1 MPDKGKPLSIINN
14 ELVKQNQALRLELDQ
29 VSAQNKYLWKTLV
42 DTSRR
47 LQVTTS
53 SIKAAVTSL
62 LMYDI
67 FWDGANQHEFLATIN
82 SSIDQVSELVKLVVL
97 SSRLQAEEL
106 VFKCEPH
113 LLQEILSALRL
124 DISKQYPDSLG
135 YMDFPTEGKLVK
147 VDYEY
152 FKIALEMLLKLYI
165 SRSRDKSIQIEAQ
178 ETSENWLVS
187 LKNVDAELTDLIRLM
202 SHCDLSPQT
211 FNILSSENILQLH
224 IVCEILHFQKIMF
237 EFSQNLDVITLVVPS
252 YGE

>member
-1 MPDKGKPLSIINN
+1 MPDKEKPLAIINN

-29 VSAQNKYLWKTLV
+29 SSAQNKYLWKTLV

-82 SSIDQVSELVKLVVL
+82 TSIDQASELVKLVVL

-106 VFKCEPH
+106 ELKCEPH
-113 LLQEILSALRL
+113 LLQEILAALRMN
-124 DISKQYPDSLG
+124 ISKQYPDALED
-135 YMDFPTEGKLVK
+135 MNFPPEGKLVK

-165 SRSRDKSIQIEAQ
+165 SRRGEQRIDIEVR
-178 ETSENWLVS
+178 ETSESWLVS
-187 LKNVDAELTDLIRLM
+187 LKDVDPELTELIRLM
-202 SHCDLSPQT
+202 THCNISPQT
-211 FNILSSENILQLH
+211 LNILSTENILQLH
-224 IVCEILHFQKIMF
+224 IVCEILYFQKIMF
-237 EFSQNLDVITLVVPS
+237 EFSQNLDVITLVVPC